1 MKKSGSVSEEENTA
15 NGVIAIVNIGS
26 NLGNRRLNLARAV
39 GALVNRFG
47 PNYQISHVV
56 ESPPWGFSSDNA
68 FLNVC
73 MLFDTDLDG
82 EELLTELQSI
92 ERGISP
98 ASHRQADG
106 SYADRVIDIDLVD
119 FGRQVVSTPRLSL
132 PHPRM
137 AQRRFFLEPLAEI
150 APGYTHPLTGLTPAE
165 MLAAL
170 PLK

>member
-1 MKKSGSVSEEENTA
+1 
-15 NGVIAIVNIGS
+15 
-26 NLGNRRLNLARAV
+26 
-39 GALVNRFG
+39 
-47 PNYQISHVV
+47 
-56 ESPPWGFSSDNA
+56 
-68 FLNVC
+68 